1 MERESIPHD
10 GNSQQSFATLPLKPN
25 GQRKTRVRTTE
36 SHLIQQS
43 PGMNRLREFPADPSG
58 TRHCS
63 QIDGDMHPVDQ
74 NLGASWNPR
83 TAVGGDRIRAG
94 GPRSTAASP
103 KTGPQIPQGEP
114 GDPVPSTSLP
124 PRDRGRS
131 CRPSKAH
138 TTAPIRH
145 AAAAAGA
152 PEEPP
157 RHGAGPHH
165 TPARSSRPAPIHRV
179 RGRGGLP
186 CRRRRPG
193 FARPRPGAAGE
204 EKERWGGRR
213 LAAARVFPSPELV
226 RLQAYLKDADSK
238 WRSGNARVTV
248 LVSQIRDVAYEAQ
261 NVIEAADYMEKR
273 NRLKRGFMGAISRYA
288 RLPSDL
294 VTLLKIG
301 VEIQCV
307 RRKLADIFTSADNLK
322 IDLGDTVVVD
332 DQLPR
337 DFSVMHQ
344 NSEDDIFMVGFQD
357 EHNEIVGKLVDNES
371 MLSAVSIVAM
381 GGAGKT
387 TLARKVYT
395 SSRVKK
401 HFNTVAWVTVSQTF
415 KGVDLLKDIMK
426 QITESKDCSREI
438 DEMDEY
444 QLGKKIRD
452 FLLQKRYLVVL
463 DDVWETDTWEHWELF
478 SSKAL
483 PSYKRS
489 VIDDVDEFEK
499 LGRKLA
505 KKCDGLPLALAVL
518 GGHLS
523 KNLNRQTWSYVLSG
537 WPSTKDTQMMR
548 DILAR
553 SYKDLSSHYLKSC
566 FLYLAAFPE
575 DFEIS
580 VSHLIQL
587 WIAENFIPH
596 ISNHKP
602 EETARMYVTELA
614 QRSLVQVVQRSKVH
628 GWIEKIRIHDILR
641 EWCIEEARKDGF
653 LAVENETT
661 GQASASSSDTL
672 KFYRS
677 SLQNSG
683 YLLLETRHLR
693 TLVGFELQFI
703 PKMSFLRVLHI
714 ENSNLMGI
722 CRVIDGCINIR
733 YLRLRRCY
741 NFKVTSSITK
751 LLYLQ
756 TIDLRGTYY
765 IDNRKRMPKFFLH
778 IPSLRH
784 VYIRGFSRP
793 RSVQQNDLQTLSIEY
808 CFNREVKFLSQMTK
822 LTTLSFFPAWDVKD
836 NWYIFANM
844 PHLVDV
850 SIGCFQEYTKY
861 SGHNIVIKGDPIA
874 ILEKLP
880 CLVVLKL
887 EGFKG
892 EIMSCSAQGFPQLR
906 ELLLRRCSSEWSM
919 EDGTMPKLS
928 FLTLLDFGQ
937 MSRLPEGLLQLP
949 SLKCLKI
956 SGEDSAVKE
965 LQQKGCQVALHLL
978 PSLHFLFV

>member
-1 MERESIPHD
+1 MGTCIRSIKISARV
-10 GNSQQSFATLPLKPN
+10 GTLGPPSEEI
-25 GQRKTRVRTTE
+25 G
-36 SHLIQQS
+36 SG
-43 PGMNRLREFPADPSG
+43 PGVPDPPPPA
-58 TRHCS
+58 
-63 QIDGDMHPVDQ
+63 
-74 NLGASWNPR
+74 
-83 TAVGGDRIRAG
+83 
-94 GPRSTAASP
+94 P

-165 TPARSSRPAPIHRV
+165 TPARRSRPAPIHRV

-463 DDVWETDTWEHWELF
+463 DDVWETDTWEQLNTRVN
-478 SSKAL
+478 A
-483 PSYKRS
+483 
-489 VIDDVDEFEK
+489 FE
-499 LGRKLA
+499 
-505 KKCDGLPLALAVL
+505 
-518 GGHLS
+518 
-523 KNLNRQTWSYVLSG
+523 
-537 WPSTKDTQMMR
+537 
-548 DILAR
+548 
-553 SYKDLSSHYLKSC
+553 
-566 FLYLAAFPE
+566 E
-575 DFEIS
+575 
-580 VSHLIQL
+580 
-587 WIAENFIPH
+587 
-596 ISNHKP
+596 
-602 EETARMYVTELA
+602 
-614 QRSLVQVVQRSKVH
+614 VVQRSKVH

-850 SIGCFQEYTKY
+850 SIGCFQ
-861 SGHNIVIKGDPIA
+861 D
-874 ILEKLP
+874 
-880 CLVVLKL
+880 
-887 EGFKG
+887 
-892 EIMSCSAQGFPQLR
+892 
-906 ELLLRRCSSEWSM
+906 EWSM